1 MRMDEEDRFVS
12 EEKERAAALRREWHI
27 GCESQT
33 VDDWMDVYVQ
43 VWRDRQG
50 AYDRGLSLLHQLQ
63 TAYSAEIVGAGRL
76 AMQYLLARLLFYSN
90 WEGHFGES
98 VAPVVTAY
106 TQSLIKNLSG
116 RVRFMAADFL
126 FLIHG
131 YLAPEQ
137 VSSRNDI
144 AARLISVAESSRLL
158 SAGNARR
165 GETIG
170 SLLGVIA
177 RKSYHTDLKGFRRV
191 LDAVQ
196 PEDAEIIAALKTFHS
211 VHGQGC
217 FGMLRHLFN
226 FRLDADERT
235 DFEAKRYLIEVFDMA
250 RGVRISSL
258 WRERVLVLAT
268 LVDADRLG
276 EWCRIVRREEDW
288 LYDKDTGLKDDIV
301 VRFRKAA
308 LWTTM
313 ILGEE

>member
-12 EEKERAAALRREWHI
+12 EEKERAAALRREWHM
-27 GCESQT
+27 GSESRA

-50 AYDRGLSLLHQLQ
+50 AYDWGLSLMHQLQ
-63 TAYSAEIVGAGRL
+63 TAYDGEMVGAGRL
-76 AMQYLLARLLFYSN
+76 VLQYLLARLLFYSN

-98 VAPVVTAY
+98 VAPVVVAY

-116 RVRFMAADFL
+116 RVRFTATDFL

-137 VSSRNDI
+137 VSPRNDI
-144 AARLISVAESSRLL
+144 AARLIAVAESSRLL

-170 SLLGVIA
+170 SLLGLIA
-177 RKSYHTDLKGFRRV
+177 RKSYHTDLRGFRRL

-196 PEDAEIIAALKTFHS
+196 PEDAEIIAALKTFRT
-211 VHGQGC
+211 VRGQGC
-217 FGMLRHLFN
+217 FEMLRHLFN

-268 LVDADRLG
+268 LADADRLG